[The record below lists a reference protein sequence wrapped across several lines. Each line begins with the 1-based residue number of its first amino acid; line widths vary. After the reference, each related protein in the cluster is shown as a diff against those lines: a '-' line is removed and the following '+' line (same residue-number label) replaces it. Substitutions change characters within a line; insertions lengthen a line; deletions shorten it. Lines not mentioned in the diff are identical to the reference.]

1 MQILF
6 LPLVINV
13 MIAVHAVQQSL
24 DFIFELVRYSKSLQE
39 IDQLKLIQRLP
50 PPFPASF
57 SPPSLVDRIFLCILS
72 HSYGSSDAF
81 FKPFFTFTRLQPAS
95 RFCRGKSQGVCISGP
110 VQCTG
115 GAKTSSQTAVIVR
128 RTASY
133 QPSIWDHDYIRSLT
147 SDYVGETYTR
157 QLEKLKG
164 DVKIMLGQVG
174 EPLHQLELIDTLQR
188 LGIHYHFGEEIKRI
202 LHSIYNNYNRNDTW
216 KNGDLYATALEFR
229 LLRQHGYHVPQ
240 GSRHYRVLGENILE
254 EARDFTRNFLEEYL
268 ERTVDQNDLT
278 AIINHA
284 MELPLHWRM
293 LRLEARWFIDVYERS
308 QGMNPILLELAK
320 LDYNMFSSYKVLSN
334 SNIDIPSFGP
344 YKCRWWRSTRLPE
357 KSSFSRD
364 RLVENFLWA
373 VGFIFEPQFGY
384 CRRMLTK
391 LISLITTIDDVYDV
405 YGTLDELELFTDAVD
420 RWDTN
425 AMEQLPQYMKICFLA
440 LYNFTNE
447 TAYDVLKEHD
457 LNIISYLRKAWA
469 DLSKSYLVEAKWYHE
484 GYMPS
489 LQEYINNAM
498 ISISGPLTLV
508 HAYFFITNP
517 MTEAL
522 GCLERF
528 RDIIRWSSTI
538 FRLSDDLGTSSD
550 ELKRGD
556 VPKSIQCYMYE
567 TSASEDDARK
577 YIGFLIDETWKKMN
591 EERNLN
597 SPFSQ
602 TFIGMAMDI
611 PRMAQCIYLYRD
623 GYGVQDRETKDHVKT
638 LFIEPISLI

>member
-1 MQILF
+1 MAL
-6 LPLVINV
+6 LT
-13 MIAVHAVQQSL
+13 
-24 DFIFELVRYSKSLQE
+24 
-39 IDQLKLIQRLP
+39 
-50 PPFPASF
+50 
-57 SPPSLVDRIFLCILS
+57 LS
-72 HSYGSSDAF
+72 SN
-81 FKPFFTFTRLQPAS
+81 PFFTFTRLQPAS
-95 RFCRGKSQGVCISGP
+95 RFCLGKSHGVCISGP

-133 QPSIWDHDYIRSLT
+133 QPSIWDHDYIQSLT

-240 GSRHYRVLGENILE
+240 DVFHIFINKMGTVKPWLNEDIKGILCLYEASYLSVEGENILE

-308 QGMNPILLELAK
+308 QRMNPILLELAK
-320 LDYNMFSSYKVLSN
+320 LDYNMVQATYQEDLKHASM
-334 SNIDIPSFGP
+334 
-344 YKCRWWRSTRLPE
+344 WWRSTRLPE
-357 KSSFSRD
+357 KLSFARD
-364 RLVENFLWA
+364 RLMENFFWA

-469 DLSKSYLVEAKWYHE
+469 DLSKSHLVEAKWYHE

-489 LQEYINNAM
+489 LQEYINNAL
-498 ISISGPLTLV
+498 ISVSGPLTLV

-517 MTEAL
+517 MTEEAL
-522 GCLERF
+522 GGLERF

-611 PRMAQCIYLYRD
+611 PRMSQCIYLYRD
-623 GYGVQDRETKDHVKT
+623 GYGVQDCETKDHVKT
-638 LFIEPISLI
+638 LFIEPISLV

>member
-1 MQILF
+1 MAL
-6 LPLVINV
+6 LT
-13 MIAVHAVQQSL
+13 
-24 DFIFELVRYSKSLQE
+24 
-39 IDQLKLIQRLP
+39 
-50 PPFPASF
+50 
-57 SPPSLVDRIFLCILS
+57 LS
-72 HSYGSSDAF
+72 SN
-81 FKPFFTFTRLQPAS
+81 PFFTFTRLQPAS

-133 QPSIWDHDYIRSLT
+133 QPSIWDHDYIQSLT

-202 LHSIYNNYNRNDTW
+202 LHGIYNNYNRNDTW

-240 GSRHYRVLGENILE
+240 DVFHIFINKMGTVKPWLNEDIKGILCLYEASYLSVEGENILE

-320 LDYNMFSSYKVLSN
+320 LDYNMVQATYQEDLKHASM
-334 SNIDIPSFGP
+334 
-344 YKCRWWRSTRLPE
+344 WWRSTRLPE
-357 KSSFSRD
+357 KSSFARD

-457 LNIISYLRKAWA
+457 LNIISYLRNAWA
-469 DLSKSYLVEAKWYHE
+469 DITKSQLVEAKWYHE
-484 GYMPS
+484 GYKPS
-489 LQEYINNAM
+489 LQEYINNAW
-498 ISISGPLTLV
+498 ISVSGPLTLV

-517 MTEAL
+517 MTEEAL

>member
-1 MQILF
+1 MAL
-6 LPLVINV
+6 LT
-13 MIAVHAVQQSL
+13 
-24 DFIFELVRYSKSLQE
+24 
-39 IDQLKLIQRLP
+39 
-50 PPFPASF
+50 
-57 SPPSLVDRIFLCILS
+57 LS
-72 HSYGSSDAF
+72 SN
-81 FKPFFTFTRLQPAS
+81 PFFTFTGLQPTS
-95 RFCRGKSQGVCISGP
+95 RFCRRKLQGVCISGP
-110 VQCTG
+110 VQCTA

-133 QPSIWDHDYIRSLT
+133 QPSIWDHDYIQSLT

-240 GSRHYRVLGENILE
+240 DVFHIFINKMGTVKPWLKEDIKGILCLYEASYLSVEGENILE

-320 LDYNMFSSYKVLSN
+320 LDYNMVQATYQEDLKHASM
-334 SNIDIPSFGP
+334 
-344 YKCRWWRSTRLPE
+344 WWTSTRLPE
-357 KSSFSRD
+357 KSSFARD

-420 RWDTN
+420 RWDIN
-425 AMEQLPQYMKICFLA
+425 AIEQLPQYMKICFLA

-469 DLSKSYLVEAKWYHE
+469 DLSKSHLVEAKWYHE

-489 LQEYINNAM
+489 LQEYINNAL
-498 ISISGPLTLV
+498 ISVSGPLTL
-508 HAYFFITNP
+508 
-517 MTEAL
+517 EAL
-522 GCLERF
+522 GCLERYH
-528 RDIIRWSSTI
+528 DIIRWSSII
-538 FRLSDDLGTSSD
+538 FRFSDDLGTSS
-550 ELKRGD
+550 LKRGD
-556 VPKSIQCYMYE
+556 APKSIQCYMHE
-567 TSASEDDARK
+567 TGASEDDARK

-591 EERNLN
+591 EDRNLN
-597 SPFSQ
+597 SPFPQ
-602 TFIGMAMDI
+602 TFIGVAMNVA
-611 PRMAQCIYLYRD
+611 RMAQCMYQYGD
-623 GYGVQDRETKDHVKT
+623 GYGVQDRETKDRIMT
-638 LFIEPISLI
+638 LFIEPISLT

>member
-1 MQILF
+1 MAL
-6 LPLVINV
+6 LT
-13 MIAVHAVQQSL
+13 
-24 DFIFELVRYSKSLQE
+24 
-39 IDQLKLIQRLP
+39 
-50 PPFPASF
+50 
-57 SPPSLVDRIFLCILS
+57 LS
-72 HSYGSSDAF
+72 SN
-81 FKPFFTFTRLQPAS
+81 PFFTFTRLQPTS

-110 VQCTG
+110 VQCTAA
-115 GAKTSSQTAVIVR
+115 AKTSSQTAVIER
-128 RTASY
+128 RTANY
-133 QPSIWDHDYIRSLT
+133 QPSIWDHDYIQSLT

-174 EPLHQLELIDTLQR
+174 EPLHQLEIIDSLQR

-202 LHSIYNNYNRNDTW
+202 LHSIYNNYNRNDKW

-240 GSRHYRVLGENILE
+240 DVFPIFINKMGTVKPWLNEDIKGILCLYEASYLSVEGENILE

-320 LDYNMFSSYKVLSN
+320 LDYNMVQATYQEDLKHASM
-334 SNIDIPSFGP
+334 
-344 YKCRWWRSTRLPE
+344 WWSSTRLPE
-357 KSSFSRD
+357 KSSFARD

-420 RWDTN
+420 RWDIN
-425 AMEQLPQYMKICFLA
+425 AMEQLPQYMKTCFLA
-440 LYNFTNE
+440 LHNFTNE

-469 DLSKSYLVEAKWYHE
+469 DLSESYLVEAKWYHE

-489 LQEYINNAM
+489 LQEYINNAW
-498 ISISGPLTLV
+498 ISVSGPLTLV

-517 MTEAL
+517 MTEEAL

-528 RDIIRWSSTI
+528 DDIIRWSSMI

-577 YIGFLIDETWKKMN
+577 YIGFLIDQTWKKMN
-591 EERNLN
+591 EQRNLN

-602 TFIGMAMDI
+602 TFIEMAMNI
-611 PRMAQCIYLYRD
+611 PRMSQCMYLYRD

>member
-1 MQILF
+1 MAL
-6 LPLVINV
+6 LT
-13 MIAVHAVQQSL
+13 
-24 DFIFELVRYSKSLQE
+24 
-39 IDQLKLIQRLP
+39 
-50 PPFPASF
+50 
-57 SPPSLVDRIFLCILS
+57 LS
-72 HSYGSSDAF
+72 SN
-81 FKPFFTFTRLQPAS
+81 PFFTFTRLQPAS

-240 GSRHYRVLGENILE
+240 DVFHIFINKMGTVNPWLNEDIKGILCLYEASYLSVKGENILE

-320 LDYNMFSSYKVLSN
+320 LDYNMVQATYQEDLKHASM
-334 SNIDIPSFGP
+334 
-344 YKCRWWRSTRLPE
+344 WWRSTRLPE

-517 MTEAL
+517 MTEEAL

-638 LFIEPISLI
+638 LFIEPISPV

>member
-1 MQILF
+1 MAL
-6 LPLVINV
+6 LT
-13 MIAVHAVQQSL
+13 
-24 DFIFELVRYSKSLQE
+24 
-39 IDQLKLIQRLP
+39 
-50 PPFPASF
+50 
-57 SPPSLVDRIFLCILS
+57 LS
-72 HSYGSSDAF
+72 SN
-81 FKPFFTFTRLQPAS
+81 PFFTFTRLQPAS

-240 GSRHYRVLGENILE
+240 DVFHIFINKMGTVNPWLNEDIKGILCLYEASYLSVKGENILE

-320 LDYNMFSSYKVLSN
+320 LDYNMVQATYQEDLKHASM
-334 SNIDIPSFGP
+334 
-344 YKCRWWRSTRLPE
+344 WWRSTRLPE

-517 MTEAL
+517 MTEEAL

>member
-1 MQILF
+1 MAL
-6 LPLVINV
+6 LT
-13 MIAVHAVQQSL
+13 
-24 DFIFELVRYSKSLQE
+24 
-39 IDQLKLIQRLP
+39 
-50 PPFPASF
+50 
-57 SPPSLVDRIFLCILS
+57 LS
-72 HSYGSSDAF
+72 SN
-81 FKPFFTFTRLQPAS
+81 PFFTFTRLQPAS

-133 QPSIWDHDYIRSLT
+133 QPSIWDHDYIQSLT

-202 LHSIYNNYNRNDTW
+202 LHGIYNNYNRNDTW

-240 GSRHYRVLGENILE
+240 DVFHIFINKMGTVKPWLNEDIKGILCLYEASYLSVEGENILE

-320 LDYNMFSSYKVLSN
+320 LDYNMVQATYQEDLKHASM
-334 SNIDIPSFGP
+334 
-344 YKCRWWRSTRLPE
+344 WWRSTRLPE
-357 KSSFSRD
+357 KSSFARD

-457 LNIISYLRKAWA
+457 LNIISYLRNAWRRNGTTKVISH
-469 DLSKSYLVEAKWYHE
+469 LYR
-484 GYMPS
+484 
-489 LQEYINNAM
+489 
-498 ISISGPLTLV
+498 SISTMPGFQYQV
-508 HAYFFITNP
+508 H
-517 MTEAL
+517 
-522 GCLERF
+522 
-528 RDIIRWSSTI
+528 
-538 FRLSDDLGTSSD
+538 
-550 ELKRGD
+550 
-556 VPKSIQCYMYE
+556 
-567 TSASEDDARK
+567 
-577 YIGFLIDETWKKMN
+577 
-591 EERNLN
+591 
-597 SPFSQ
+597 
-602 TFIGMAMDI
+602 
-611 PRMAQCIYLYRD
+611 
-623 GYGVQDRETKDHVKT
+623 
-638 LFIEPISLI
+638 

>member
-1 MQILF
+1 MAL
-6 LPLVINV
+6 LT
-13 MIAVHAVQQSL
+13 
-24 DFIFELVRYSKSLQE
+24 
-39 IDQLKLIQRLP
+39 
-50 PPFPASF
+50 
-57 SPPSLVDRIFLCILS
+57 LS
-72 HSYGSSDAF
+72 SN
-81 FKPFFTFTRLQPAS
+81 PFFTFTRLQPSS

-115 GAKTSSQTAVIVR
+115 GAKTSSQPAVIVR

-133 QPSIWDHDYIRSLT
+133 QPSIWDHDYIQSLT

-240 GSRHYRVLGENILE
+240 GVFHIFINKIGTVKPWLNEDIKGILCLYEASYLSVEGENILE

-320 LDYNMFSSYKVLSN
+320 LDYNMVQATYQEDLKHASM
-334 SNIDIPSFGP
+334 
-344 YKCRWWRSTRLPE
+344 WWTSTRLPE
-357 KSSFSRD
+357 KSSFARD

-420 RWDTN
+420 RWDIN

-489 LQEYINNAM
+489 LQEYINNAW

-517 MTEAL
+517 MTEEAL

-528 RDIIRWSSTI
+528 SDIIRWSSMI

-611 PRMAQCIYLYRD
+611 PRMAQCMYLYYRD

-638 LFIEPISLI
+638 LFIEPISPV

>member
-1 MQILF
+1 MAL
-6 LPLVINV
+6 LT
-13 MIAVHAVQQSL
+13 
-24 DFIFELVRYSKSLQE
+24 
-39 IDQLKLIQRLP
+39 
-50 PPFPASF
+50 
-57 SPPSLVDRIFLCILS
+57 LS
-72 HSYGSSDAF
+72 SN
-81 FKPFFTFTRLQPAS
+81 PFFTFTRLQPAS

-133 QPSIWDHDYIRSLT
+133 QPSIWDHDYIQSLT

-174 EPLHQLELIDTLQR
+174 EPLHQLELIDSLQR

-202 LHSIYNNYNRNDTW
+202 LHSIYNNHNRNDTW
-216 KNGDLYATALEFR
+216 KNGELYATALEFR

-240 GSRHYRVLGENILE
+240 DVFHIFINKMGTVKPWINEDIKGILCLYEASYLSVEGENILE

-320 LDYNMFSSYKVLSN
+320 LDYNMVQATYQEDLKHASM
-334 SNIDIPSFGP
+334 
-344 YKCRWWRSTRLPE
+344 WWRSTRLPE
-357 KSSFSRD
+357 KLSFARD
-364 RLVENFLWA
+364 RLVENFFWA

-391 LISLITTIDDVYDV
+391 LISLITTIDDIYDV
-405 YGTLDELELFTDAVD
+405 YGTLDELALFTDAVD

-457 LNIISYLRKAWA
+457 LNIVSYLRKAWA
-469 DLSKSYLVEAKWYHE
+469 DLSKSYFVEAKWYHE

-489 LQEYINNAM
+489 LQEYINNAL

-517 MTEAL
+517 MTEEAL

-611 PRMAQCIYLYRD
+611 PRMSQCIYLYRD

>member
-1 MQILF
+1 MAL
-6 LPLVINV
+6 LT
-13 MIAVHAVQQSL
+13 
-24 DFIFELVRYSKSLQE
+24 
-39 IDQLKLIQRLP
+39 
-50 PPFPASF
+50 
-57 SPPSLVDRIFLCILS
+57 LS
-72 HSYGSSDAF
+72 SN
-81 FKPFFTFTRLQPAS
+81 PFFTFTRLQPAS

-164 DVKIMLGQVG
+164 DVKMMLGQVG

-240 GSRHYRVLGENILE
+240 DVFHIFINKMGTVNPWLNEDIKGILCLYEASYLSVKGENILE

-293 LRLEARWFIDVYERS
+293 LRLEARWFIDIYERS

-320 LDYNMFSSYKVLSN
+320 LDYNMVQATYQEDLKHASM
-334 SNIDIPSFGP
+334 
-344 YKCRWWRSTRLPE
+344 WWRSTRLPE

-517 MTEAL
+517 MTEEAL